1 MKNNLKAGLVG
12 LVIGASISAGL
23 NGCAPAIGLNGKV
36 YTPRELTEK
45 IGREYYQK
53 REVDVDEFGNKPS
66 SREGIDAS
74 YLRRLAKLDERNAH
88 DFIMDGNRAVLFYGE
103 DNDSSFELMHFSYA
117 AGTIDNANFG
127 IVKDDNKELLSKY
140 GIRVVP
146 TILLFKDGQV
156 IRVIDDA
163 GKQVW
168 FMPRDTDRAEKVKR
182 AIESQYAK

>member
-1 MKNNLKAGLVG
+1 MRAGLAW
-12 LVIGASISAGL
+12 LVLGGSVLGGCTTIGYK
-23 NGCAPAIGLNGKV
+23 GKI
-36 YTPRELTEK
+36 YTPDEFVKEAVIPEEDYRKGEAAP
-45 IGREYYQK
+45 
-53 REVDVDEFGNKPS
+53 DEFGNMPS
-66 SREGIDAS
+66 GREGIDAS
-74 YLRRLAKLDERNAH
+74 YVGRLSNLNDNNAH
-88 DFIMDGNRAVLFYGE
+88 DFIKTGNRAVLFYGE
-103 DNDSSFELMHFSYA
+103 DRVSSFELMHFSYA